1 MRVPAAT
8 GTVTARG
15 DPGREADLQWRP
27 VCRAESVLTD
37 PAESSAAPPAESP
50 HLRQQRVRW
59 LASLAAAAR
68 GRQRLAAA
76 AISLSGALLIVQAG
90 AIAWLLQALL
100 VERRALPQALPAFAV
115 LALVLAVRA
124 LLGACAQ
131 RAAGDVADAAKFELR
146 RRVYRRLLQR
156 GPLWLRGQRNGELG
170 ELLLAHGD
178 ALDGYYAGYQPAR
191 LEVSVVP
198 LLILLAVGWSD
209 WVVGLLLLFTAPLV
223 PIFMMLVGWGAEAA
237 GRRQLR
243 ELARMGGH
251 FADRLKGLG
260 LLRLYGRGEDE
271 LRGIAAAAEGVRER
285 TLKVLRIAFLSSTV
299 LEFFASVSVAMVA
312 MYLGLS
318 YLGMIALH
326 AALPTLGV
334 GVFCLLLAP
343 EFYAPLRRLAAHYHD
358 RANALAAAAEVER
371 LLGELP
377 DAAASLV
384 PSVPSPATPVVPA
397 TLAVPETPS
406 VPAVSMALATPT
418 ALVQPLL
425 HAERLTLRPQG
436 ARCDALQELS
446 FSLQPGQRL
455 ALVGPSGSGKSTLLE
470 ALAGWLPPR
479 AGSLHLRPGLRVGYA
494 GQRPYLFHGSIAD
507 NLRLAAPQASAA
519 QLHAAADAAQVMR
532 FAARLPRGLETV
544 IGERGFGLSG
554 GEARRI
560 GLARLL
566 LRDPQ
571 LLLLD
576 EPTAFL
582 DPDTEAELLRTL
594 AAFSHGRSVIVA
606 THSEAAMHWADSVLR
621 LPARVAMDDAIGAA
635 P

>member
-1 MRVPAAT
+1 MT
-8 GTVTARG
+8 
-15 DPGREADLQWRP
+15 DS
-27 VCRAESVLTD
+27 AE
-37 PAESSAAPPAESP
+37 PSAALPADTP
-50 HLRQQRVRW
+50 QQRQQRMRW
-59 LASLAAAAR
+59 LEALAAAAR

-76 AISLSGALLIVQAG
+76 AISVSGALLIVQAG
-90 AIAWLLQALL
+90 AIAWLVQALL
-100 VERRALPQALPAFAV
+100 VERRDLAQALPAFGL
-115 LALVLAVRA
+115 LALMLVLRA
-124 LLGACAQ
+124 GLGAAAQ
-131 RAAGDVADAAKFELR
+131 RAAGDVADAAKLALR
-146 RRVYRRLLQR
+146 RRVYRQLLQR

-178 ALDGYYAGYQPAR
+178 ALDGYYAGYRPAR
-191 LEVSVVP
+191 WEVSVVP
-198 LLILLAVGWSD
+198 LLIVLAVAWSD
-209 WVVGLLLLFTAPLV
+209 WVVGLILLFTAPLV

-299 LEFFASVSVAMVA
+299 LEFFASVSVAIVA
-312 MYLGLS
+312 LYLGLS

-326 AALPTLGV
+326 ASVPTLGT

-371 LLGELP
+371 LLEGLP
-377 DAAASLV
+377 QDAEAPVARDAGVAVPNAVAAAT
-384 PSVPSPATPVVPA
+384 PIETDATAA
-397 TLAVPETPS
+397 TFS
-406 VPAVSMALATPT
+406 VPAADAARTE
-418 ALVQPLL
+418 PLL
-425 HAERLTLRPQG
+425 RARTLHLRPLG
-436 ARCDALQELS
+436 ARCDAVQDLNFELHA
-446 FSLQPGQRL
+446 GQRL

-479 AGSLHLRPGLRVGYA
+479 AGALQVRAGLRIGYA

-507 NLRLAAPQASAA
+507 NLRLADPQASAA
-519 QLHAAADAAQVMR
+519 QVHAAAEAAQVLR
-532 FAARLPRGLETV
+532 FAARLPQGLDTP

-566 LRDPQ
+566 LRDPE

-582 DPDTEAELLRTL
+582 DADTEAELLRTL
-594 AAFSHGRSVIVA
+594 AEFARGRSVIVA
-606 THSEAAMHWADSVLR
+606 THSEAAMRWADALLR
-621 LPARVAMDDAIGAA
+621 LPARDASTATQETLS
-635 P
+635 

>member
-1 MRVPAAT
+1 MTDSAEPSTALPADT
-8 GTVTARG
+8 
-15 DPGREADLQWRP
+15 PQQ
-27 VCRAESVLTD
+27 
-37 PAESSAAPPAESP
+37 
-50 HLRQQRVRW
+50 RQQRMRW
-59 LASLAAAAR
+59 LEALAVAAR

-76 AISLSGALLIVQAG
+76 AISASGALLIVQAG
-90 AIAWLLQALL
+90 AIAWLVQALL
-100 VERRALPQALPAFAV
+100 VERRDLAQTLPVFGL
-115 LALVLAVRA
+115 LALVLVLRA
-124 LLGACAQ
+124 GLGAAAQ
-131 RAAGDVADAAKFELR
+131 RAAGDVADAAKLELR
-146 RRVYRRLLQR
+146 RRVYRQLLQR

-178 ALDGYYAGYQPAR
+178 ALDGYYAGYRPAR
-191 LEVSVVP
+191 WEVSVVP
-198 LLILLAVGWSD
+198 LLIVLAVAWSD
-209 WVVGLLLLFTAPLV
+209 WVVGLILLFTAPLV

-260 LLRLYGRGEDE
+260 LLRLYGRGDDE

-299 LEFFASVSVAMVA
+299 LEFFASVSVAIVA
-312 MYLGLS
+312 LYLGLS

-326 AALPTLGV
+326 GSVPTLGT

-371 LLGELP
+371 LLESLP
-377 DAAASLV
+377 QATDAPAAHAEGAVVPNDAAAEAMPV
-384 PSVPSPATPVVPA
+384 AAPSTSASREV
-397 TLAVPETPS
+397 
-406 VPAVSMALATPT
+406 
-418 ALVQPLL
+418 PLL
-425 HAERLTLRPQG
+425 QARALHLRPLG
-436 ARCDALQELS
+436 ARCDAVQGLDVDLHA
-446 FSLQPGQRL
+446 GQRL

-479 AGSLHLRPGLRVGYA
+479 AGTLQVRKGLRIGYA

-507 NLRLAAPQASAA
+507 NLRLADPQASAA
-519 QLHAAADAAQVMR
+519 QLHAAAEAAQVLR
-532 FAARLPRGLETV
+532 FAARLPQGLDTP

-566 LRDPQ
+566 LRDPE

-582 DPDTEAELLRTL
+582 DADTEADLLHTL
-594 AAFSHGRSVIVA
+594 AEFARGRSVIVA
-606 THSEAAMHWADSVLR
+606 THSEAAMRWADTVLR
-621 LPARVAMDDAIGAA
+621 LPARNASAATQGAQ

>member
-1 MRVPAAT
+1 MT
-8 GTVTARG
+8 
-15 DPGREADLQWRP
+15 DS
-27 VCRAESVLTD
+27 AE
-37 PAESSAAPPAESP
+37 PSAALPADTP
-50 HLRQQRVRW
+50 QQRQQRMRW
-59 LASLAAAAR
+59 LETLAAAAR

-76 AISLSGALLIVQAG
+76 AISVSGALLIVQAG
-90 AIAWLLQALL
+90 AIAWLVQALL
-100 VERRALPQALPAFAV
+100 VERRELAQALPAFGL
-115 LALVLAVRA
+115 LALMLVLRA
-124 LLGACAQ
+124 GLGAAAQ
-131 RAAGDVADAAKFELR
+131 RAAGDVADAAKLALR
-146 RRVYRRLLQR
+146 RRVYRQLLQR

-178 ALDGYYAGYQPAR
+178 ALDGYYAGYRPAR
-191 LEVSVVP
+191 WEVSVVP
-198 LLILLAVGWSD
+198 LLIVLAVAWSD
-209 WVVGLLLLFTAPLV
+209 WVVGLILLFTAPLV

-299 LEFFASVSVAMVA
+299 LEFFASVSVAIVA
-312 MYLGLS
+312 LYLGLS

-326 AALPTLGV
+326 GSVPTLGT

-371 LLGELP
+371 LLEGLP
-377 DAAASLV
+377 QDAD
-384 PSVPSPATPVVPA
+384 TPVARDAGV
-397 TLAVPETPS
+397 AVPNDVAAVTPIETDTTAATFS
-406 VPAVSMALATPT
+406 VPAAGAARTE
-418 ALVQPLL
+418 PLL
-425 HAERLTLRPQG
+425 RARALHLRPLG
-436 ARCDALQELS
+436 ARCDAVQELN
-446 FSLQPGQRL
+446 FALHAGQRL

-479 AGSLHLRPGLRVGYA
+479 AGALQVRAGLRIGYA

-507 NLRLAAPQASAA
+507 NLRLADPQASDA
-519 QLHAAADAAQVMR
+519 QVRAAAEAAQVLR
-532 FAARLPRGLETV
+532 FAARLPQGLDTP

-566 LRDPQ
+566 LRDPE

-582 DPDTEAELLRTL
+582 DADTEADLLRTL
-594 AAFSHGRSVIVA
+594 AEFARGRSVIVA
-606 THSEAAMHWADSVLR
+606 THSEAAMRWADAVLR
-621 LPARVAMDDAIGAA
+621 LPARDASTATQETLS
-635 P
+635 

>member
-1 MRVPAAT
+1 M
-8 GTVTARG
+8 
-15 DPGREADLQWRP
+15 
-27 VCRAESVLTD
+27 
-37 PAESSAAPPAESP
+37 
-50 HLRQQRVRW
+50 RW
-59 LASLAAAAR
+59 LDALAAAAR
-68 GRQRLAAA
+68 GCQRLAAA
-76 AISLSGALLIVQAG
+76 AISVSGALLIVQSG
-90 AIAWLLQALL
+90 AIAWLVQALL
-100 VERRALPQALPAFAV
+100 VERRDLAQALPAFGL
-115 LALVLAVRA
+115 LALMLVLRA
-124 LLGACAQ
+124 GLGAAAQ
-131 RAAGDVADAAKFELR
+131 RAAGDVADAAKLELR
-146 RRVYRRLLQR
+146 RRVYRQLLQR

-178 ALDGYYAGYQPAR
+178 ALDGYYAGYRPAR
-191 LEVSVVP
+191 WEVSVVP
-198 LLILLAVGWSD
+198 LLIVLAVAWSD
-209 WVVGLLLLFTAPLV
+209 WVVGLILLFTAPLV

-260 LLRLYGRGEDE
+260 LLRLYGRGDDE
-271 LRGIAAAAEGVRER
+271 LRGIAEAAEGVRER

-299 LEFFASVSVAMVA
+299 LEFFASVSVAIVA
-312 MYLGLS
+312 LYLGLS

-326 AALPTLGV
+326 ASVPTLGT

-371 LLGELP
+371 LLEGLP
-377 DAAASLV
+377 PATDAQAARTEGAAVPNDAATAAAV
-384 PSVPSPATPVVPA
+384 DAAPVAAPATSASRAAP
-397 TLAVPETPS
+397 
-406 VPAVSMALATPT
+406 
-418 ALVQPLL
+418 LVQARAL
-425 HAERLTLRPQG
+425 RLRPVG
-436 ARCDALQELS
+436 ARCDALQGLD
-446 FSLQPGQRL
+446 FDLDVGQRL

-479 AGSLHLRPGLRVGYA
+479 AGTLQMRAGLRIGYA

-507 NLRLAAPQASAA
+507 NLRLADPQASEA
-519 QLHAAADAAQVMR
+519 QLHAAAEAAQVLR
-532 FAARLPRGLETV
+532 FAARLPQGLDTP
-544 IGERGFGLSG
+544 IGERGFALSG

-566 LRDPQ
+566 LRDPE

-582 DPDTEAELLRTL
+582 DADTEAELLRTL
-594 AAFSHGRSVIVA
+594 AAFARGRSVIVA
-606 THSEAAMHWADSVLR
+606 THSEAAMRWADTVLR
-621 LPARVAMDDAIGAA
+621 LPARDASAAAQGAR

>member
-1 MRVPAAT
+1 MT
-8 GTVTARG
+8 
-15 DPGREADLQWRP
+15 DS
-27 VCRAESVLTD
+27 AE
-37 PAESSAAPPAESP
+37 PSAALPADTP
-50 HLRQQRVRW
+50 QQRQQRMRW
-59 LASLAAAAR
+59 LEALAAAAR

-76 AISLSGALLIVQAG
+76 AISVSGALLIVQAG
-90 AIAWLLQALL
+90 AIAWLVQALL
-100 VERRALPQALPAFAV
+100 VERRELAQALPAFAL
-115 LALVLAVRA
+115 LALMLVLRA
-124 LLGACAQ
+124 GLGAAAQ
-131 RAAGDVADAAKFELR
+131 RAAGDVADAAKLALR
-146 RRVYRRLLQR
+146 RRVYRQLLQR

-178 ALDGYYAGYQPAR
+178 ALDGYYAGYRPAR
-191 LEVSVVP
+191 WEVSVVP
-198 LLILLAVGWSD
+198 LLIVLAVAWSD
-209 WVVGLLLLFTAPLV
+209 WVVGLILLFTAPLV

-299 LEFFASVSVAMVA
+299 LEFFASVSVAIVA
-312 MYLGLS
+312 LYLGLS

-326 AALPTLGV
+326 ASVPTLGT

-371 LLGELP
+371 LLEGLP
-377 DAAASLV
+377 QDADAPVARDAGVAVPNDVAAV
-384 PSVPSPATPVVPA
+384 TPVETDA
-397 TLAVPETPS
+397 TAATFS
-406 VPAVSMALATPT
+406 VPAAGAARTE
-418 ALVQPLL
+418 PLL
-425 HAERLTLRPQG
+425 RARALHLRPLG
-436 ARCDALQELS
+436 ARCDAVQGLDVDLHA
-446 FSLQPGQRL
+446 GQRL

-479 AGSLHLRPGLRVGYA
+479 AGALQVRAGLRIGYA

-507 NLRLAAPQASAA
+507 NLRLADPQASDA
-519 QLHAAADAAQVMR
+519 QVRAAAEAAQVLR
-532 FAARLPRGLETV
+532 FAARLPQGLDTP

-566 LRDPQ
+566 LRDPE

-582 DPDTEAELLRTL
+582 DADTEADLLHTL
-594 AAFSHGRSVIVA
+594 AEFARGRSVIVA
-606 THSEAAMHWADSVLR
+606 THSEAAMRWADAVLR
-621 LPARVAMDDAIGAA
+621 LPARDASTAA
-635 P
+635 QETLS

>member
-1 MRVPAAT
+1 MTDSAEPSTALPADT
-8 GTVTARG
+8 
-15 DPGREADLQWRP
+15 PQQ
-27 VCRAESVLTD
+27 
-37 PAESSAAPPAESP
+37 
-50 HLRQQRVRW
+50 RQQRMRW
-59 LASLAAAAR
+59 LDALAAAAR

-76 AISLSGALLIVQAG
+76 AISVSGALLIVQAG
-90 AIAWLLQALL
+90 AIAWLVQALL
-100 VERRALPQALPAFAV
+100 VERRDLAQALPAFGL
-115 LALVLAVRA
+115 LALVLVLRA
-124 LLGACAQ
+124 WLGAAAQ
-131 RAAGDVADAAKFELR
+131 RAAGDVADAAKLELR
-146 RRVYRRLLQR
+146 RRVYRQLLQR

-178 ALDGYYAGYQPAR
+178 ALDGYYAGYRPAR
-191 LEVSVVP
+191 WEVSVVP
-198 LLILLAVGWSD
+198 LLIVLAVAWSD
-209 WVVGLLLLFTAPLV
+209 WVVGLILLFTAPLV

-260 LLRLYGRGEDE
+260 LLRLYGRGDDE

-299 LEFFASVSVAMVA
+299 LEFFASVSVAIVA
-312 MYLGLS
+312 LYLGLS

-326 AALPTLGV
+326 GSVPTLGT

-371 LLGELP
+371 LLESLP
-377 DAAASLV
+377 QATDV
-384 PSVPSPATPVVPA
+384 PVACDEGA
-397 TLAVPETPS
+397 
-406 VPAVSMALATPT
+406 AVSNDVGAVTPIETDATAAMSSAPAAGAT
-418 ALVQPLL
+418 RAEAPLL
-425 HAERLTLRPQG
+425 RARGLHLRPLG
-436 ARCDALQELS
+436 ARCDAVQGLDVDLHA
-446 FSLQPGQRL
+446 GQRL

-479 AGSLHLRPGLRVGYA
+479 AGTLQVRRGLRIGYA

-507 NLRLAAPQASAA
+507 NLRLADPQASAA
-519 QLHAAADAAQVMR
+519 QLHAAAEAAQVLR
-532 FAARLPRGLETV
+532 FAARLPQGLDTP

-566 LRDPQ
+566 LRDPE

-582 DPDTEAELLRTL
+582 DADTEADLLRTL
-594 AAFSHGRSVIVA
+594 ADFARGRSVIVA
-606 THSEAAMHWADSVLR
+606 THSEAAMRWADTVLR
-621 LPARVAMDDAIGAA
+621 LPARTTSAATHGAQ